1 MTQSCAVTKNPNT
14 ENHNWLDELFLRFT
28 AIYRGK
34 WTYSLQDE
42 RMLEL
47 TRYEWLEA
55 LKGFD
60 EKIIQETVT
69 DVKKIYKDV
78 PSISE
83 FYEIAKAKEKAR
95 AAHREFEEREIAKR
109 KELQLEQKRDPAKT
123 EAARQALRDLC
134 KKLSVGGRGLRKDDG
149 RYTDSDVR

>member
-1 MTQSCAVTKNPNT
+1 MPNGLRSEPMEIINRTQSNPTQSAKSLTQSCAVTKNPNT

-47 TRYEWLEA
+47 TRFEWFEA

-83 FYEIAKAKEKAR
+83 FYEI
-95 AAHREFEEREIAKR
+95 
-109 KELQLEQKRDPAKT
+109 
-123 EAARQALRDLC
+123 
-134 KKLSVGGRGLRKDDG
+134 
-149 RYTDSDVR
+149 